1 VQIYLPVHQAAC
13 SQEILNRIDAFRF
26 DNEAV
31 VRHVEHFDDS
41 CRTDI
46 PFRYAGVETVASK
59 IIEPVH
65 IQLPA
70 YKLMQETF
78 RIFVLEDLNGKAE
91 LPVHLL
97 VHPFHEYKGDFFVRN
112 SFDNGVF
119 EHMRERTVTDVVQ
132 QDSRLYSFSLAVK
145 DKITFGGQL
154 GDSFAHQVE
163 ST

>member
-1 VQIYLPVHQAAC
+1 
-13 SQEILNRIDAFRF
+13 
-26 DNEAV
+26 
-31 VRHVEHFDDS
+31 
-41 CRTDI
+41 
-46 PFRYAGVETVASK
+46 
-59 IIEPVH
+59 
-65 IQLPA
+65 
-70 YKLMQETF
+70 MQETF